1 MVIFPGL
8 AMCGVA
14 AIALARRRPAPL
26 IDYLDLPALPPNPPQ
41 AEPRQGKQ
49 EAVYARLAELDDQ
62 YQDFVQIH
70 LDPWLASSLRDEHMR
85 ALTQGRLRQLGTFEK
100 DLNRSLITT
109 AAALGL
115 IGAEGLVGF
124 NAAPLI
130 MAFGLF
136 TTWPA
141 VKEVYRIAVDE
152 RRLSILHLLTG
163 YSVAQWFSGT
173 YWAAIT
179 GMLVTTVGSKVQLL
193 TRIVTRHSLSHLFGE
208 QPAQVW
214 VVVEGVEM
222 QVPFEQLR
230 VGDILVLDAGQP
242 VPVDGVVVQGAA
254 TLDQHRLTGES
265 QPVDKTVGDTVLAAT
280 VVLGGRVQVR
290 VEKAGQETAAARIG
304 EILNRTVDRQELRLA
319 DYFKDV
325 EYTLTP
331 MLAASAFGWLLRGPQ
346 TAAALLGCNFL
357 AGTVSLR
364 LLPLLNALSLAAE
377 RGILVKDGQALETLG
392 EVDTFI
398 FDKTGTLTLERQQVV
413 QVHAV
418 SGFGEAD
425 VLRIAAAAEHRQSH
439 PIAHAIVEAAAA
451 RRLAVPRIDEA
462 HYALGAGLTVKLE
475 GVVVQVGSQRFL
487 EAEGIALPAAL
498 HTALDAAQR
507 DGHALVFVAVDGAA
521 VGGIEL
527 AAALRPEAQ
536 AVVEWL
542 QGQGYA
548 LYILSGDQEAPT
560 AKLAAELGMDG
571 YFANTMPTEK
581 ARKVEELQAQG
592 RRVCFVG
599 DGINDA
605 VALLQANVSISFR
618 GGTTVASDA
627 AQIVLMEDHLE
638 QIQVLLELAAAYNG
652 RVQGTVRRAKGFS
665 LGAGAGVLLLPKQQF
680 QIVPLLWVAQLAIG
694 IASANRPLLENLAA
708 DEPLPTVAGSD
719 T

>member
-8 AMCGVA
+8 AMGGIA
-14 AIALARRRPAPL
+14 AIALARRRPTPL
-26 IDYLDLPALPPNPPQ
+26 IDYLDMPALPPNPPQ
-41 AEPRQGKQ
+41 TEPRQGKQ
-49 EAVYARLAELDDQ
+49 EAICAHLAGLDDQ
-62 YQDFVQIH
+62 YQAFVQIH
-70 LDPWLASSLRDEHMR
+70 LDPWLASSLRDQHMR
-85 ALTQGRLRQLGTFEK
+85 ALTQDHLRQLGELEK
-100 DLNRSLITT
+100 DLNRSLISSV
-109 AAALGL
+109 AALGL
-115 IGAEGLVGF
+115 IGAEALAGF
-124 NAAPLI
+124 SATPFI

-136 TTWPA
+136 TSWPA

-179 GMLVTTVGSKVQLL
+179 GMLVTTLGSKVQLL

-230 VGDILVLDAGQP
+230 IGDILVLDAGQP

-265 QPVDKTVGDTVLAAT
+265 QPVEKTVGDTVLAAT
-280 VVLGGRVQVR
+280 VVLGGRIQVR

-325 EYTLTP
+325 EYTLMP

-346 TAAALLGCNFL
+346 TATALLGCNFL

-364 LLPLLNALSLAAE
+364 LLPLLNGLSLAAE

-392 EVDTFI
+392 EVNTFI

-418 SGFGEAD
+418 PGFGEAD

-462 HYALGAGLTVKLE
+462 HYALGAGLTVKLD
-475 GVVVQVGSQRFL
+475 GSLVRVGSQRFL
-487 EAEGIALPAAL
+487 EAEGVALPPGLRTVLDEAHRAVYDRRPFQSSSFIIPCSTSASTAA
-498 HTALDAAQR
+498 R
-507 DGHALVFVAVDGAA
+507 
-521 VGGIEL
+521 
-527 AAALRPEAQ
+527 
-536 AVVEWL
+536 
-542 QGQGYA
+542 
-548 LYILSGDQEAPT
+548 
-560 AKLAAELGMDG
+560 
-571 YFANTMPTEK
+571 K
-581 ARKVEELQAQG
+581 AR
-592 RRVCFVG
+592 RPSC
-599 DGINDA
+599 
-605 VALLQANVSISFR
+605 STFR
-618 GGTTVASDA
+618 
-627 AQIVLMEDHLE
+627 
-638 QIQVLLELAAAYNG
+638 LARSSPA
-652 RVQGTVRRAKGFS
+652 R
-665 LGAGAGVLLLPKQQF
+665 LP
-680 QIVPLLWVAQLAIG
+680 
-694 IASANRPLLENLAA
+694 SM
-708 DEPLPTVAGSD
+708 T
-719 T
+719 

>member
-280 VVLGGRVQVR
+280 VVLGVASRCGSRRPGRKLPR
-290 VEKAGQETAAARIG
+290 
-304 EILNRTVDRQELRLA
+304 
-319 DYFKDV
+319 
-325 EYTLTP
+325 P
-331 MLAASAFGWLLRGPQ
+331 ASARFSTARWIARNCGW
-346 TAAALLGCNFL
+346 
-357 AGTVSLR
+357 
-364 LLPLLNALSLAAE
+364 
-377 RGILVKDGQALETLG
+377 
-392 EVDTFI
+392 
-398 FDKTGTLTLERQQVV
+398 
-413 QVHAV
+413 
-418 SGFGEAD
+418 
-425 VLRIAAAAEHRQSH
+425 
-439 PIAHAIVEAAAA
+439 
-451 RRLAVPRIDEA
+451 
-462 HYALGAGLTVKLE
+462 
-475 GVVVQVGSQRFL
+475 
-487 EAEGIALPAAL
+487 
-498 HTALDAAQR
+498 
-507 DGHALVFVAVDGAA
+507 
-521 VGGIEL
+521 
-527 AAALRPEAQ
+527 
-536 AVVEWL
+536 
-542 QGQGYA
+542 
-548 LYILSGDQEAPT
+548 PT
-560 AKLAAELGMDG
+560 
-571 YFANTMPTEK
+571 
-581 ARKVEELQAQG
+581 
-592 RRVCFVG
+592 
-599 DGINDA
+599 
-605 VALLQANVSISFR
+605 ISR
-618 GGTTVASDA
+618 TWST
-627 AQIVLMEDHLE
+627 
-638 QIQVLLELAAAYNG
+638 
-652 RVQGTVRRAKGFS
+652 R
-665 LGAGAGVLLLPKQQF
+665 
-680 QIVPLLWVAQLAIG
+680 
-694 IASANRPLLENLAA
+694 
-708 DEPLPTVAGSD
+708 
-719 T
+719 

>member
-8 AMCGVA
+8 AMGGIA
-14 AIALARRRPAPL
+14 AIALARRRPTPL
-26 IDYLDLPALPPNPPQ
+26 IDYLDMPALPPNPPQ
-41 AEPRQGKQ
+41 TEPRQGKQ
-49 EAVYARLAELDDQ
+49 EAICAHLAGLDDQ
-62 YQDFVQIH
+62 YQAFVQIH
-70 LDPWLASSLRDEHMR
+70 LDPWLASSLRDQHMR
-85 ALTQGRLRQLGTFEK
+85 ALTQDHLRQLGELEK
-100 DLNRSLITT
+100 DLNRSLISSV
-109 AAALGL
+109 AALGL
-115 IGAEGLVGF
+115 IGAEALAGF
-124 NAAPLI
+124 SATPFI

-136 TTWPA
+136 TSWPA

-179 GMLVTTVGSKVQLL
+179 GMLVTTLGSKVQLL

-230 VGDILVLDAGQP
+230 IGDILVLDAGQP

-265 QPVDKTVGDTVLAAT
+265 QPVEKTVGDTVLAAT
-280 VVLGGRVQVR
+280 VVLGGRIQVR

-325 EYTLTP
+325 EYTLMP

-346 TAAALLGCNFL
+346 TATALLGCNFL

-364 LLPLLNALSLAAE
+364 LLPLLNGLSLAAE

-392 EVDTFI
+392 EVNTFI

-418 SGFGEAD
+418 PGFGEAD

-462 HYALGAGLTVKLE
+462 HYALGAGLTVKLD
-475 GVVVQVGSQRFL
+475 GSLVRVGSQRFL
-487 EAEGIALPAAL
+487 EAEGVALPPGL
-498 HTALDAAQR
+498 RTVLDAAQR
-507 DGHALVFVAVDGAA
+507 EGHALVFVAVDGAA

-542 QGQGYA
+542 KSRGYA

-665 LGAGAGVLLLPKQQF
+665 LAAGAGVLLLPKRQF

-694 IASANRPLLENLAA
+694 IASAGRPLLDDLAT
-708 DEPLPTVAGSD
+708 DEALPTVAGND

>member
-8 AMCGVA
+8 AMGGIA
-14 AIALARRRPAPL
+14 AIALARRRPTPL
-26 IDYLDLPALPPNPPQ
+26 IDYLDMPALPPNPPQ
-41 AEPRQGKQ
+41 TEPRQGKQ
-49 EAVYARLAELDDQ
+49 EAICAHLAGLDDQ
-62 YQDFVQIH
+62 YQAFVQIH
-70 LDPWLASSLRDEHMR
+70 LDPWLASSLRDQHMR
-85 ALTQGRLRQLGTFEK
+85 ALTQDHLRQLGELEK
-100 DLNRSLITT
+100 DLNRSLISSV
-109 AAALGL
+109 AALGL
-115 IGAEGLVGF
+115 IGAEALAGF
-124 NAAPLI
+124 SATPFI

-136 TTWPA
+136 TSWPA

-179 GMLVTTVGSKVQLL
+179 GMLVTTLGSKVQLL

-230 VGDILVLDAGQP
+230 IGDILVLDAGQP

-265 QPVDKTVGDTVLAAT
+265 QPVEKTVGDTVLAAT
-280 VVLGGRVQVR
+280 VVLGGRIQVR

-325 EYTLTP
+325 EYTLMP

-346 TAAALLGCNFL
+346 TATALLGCNFL

-364 LLPLLNALSLAAE
+364 LLPLLNGLSLAAE

-392 EVDTFI
+392 EVNTFI

-418 SGFGEAD
+418 PGFGEAD

-462 HYALGAGLTVKLE
+462 HYALGAGLTVKLD
-475 GVVVQVGSQRFL
+475 GSLVRVGSQRFL
-487 EAEGIALPAAL
+487 EAEGIALPPGL
-498 HTALDAAQR
+498 RTVLDAAQR
-507 DGHALVFVAVDGAA
+507 EGHALVFVAVDGAA

-542 QGQGYA
+542 KSRGYA

-665 LGAGAGVLLLPKQQF
+665 LAAGAGVLLLPKRQF

-694 IASANRPLLENLAA
+694 IASAGRPLLDDLAT
-708 DEPLPTVAGSD
+708 DEALPTVAGND

>member
-8 AMCGVA
+8 AICGVA
-14 AIALARRRPAPL
+14 AVALARRRPTPL
-26 IDYLDLPALPPNPPQ
+26 IDYLDMPALPPSPPQ
-41 AEPRQGKQ
+41 AEPRQGKP
-49 EAVYARLAELDDQ
+49 EAIRARLAGLDDQ
-62 YQDFVQIH
+62 YQAFVQTH

-85 ALTQGRLRQLGTFEK
+85 ALTQGRLRQLGELEK
-100 DLNRSLITT
+100 DLNRSLISS

-115 IGAEGLVGF
+115 IGAEALAGF
-124 NAAPLI
+124 NATPLI
-130 MAFGLF
+130 MAFGLY
-136 TTWPA
+136 TSWPA

-163 YSVAQWFSGT
+163 YSVAQWFSGS

-265 QPVDKTVGDTVLAAT
+265 QPVEKTVGDTVLAAT
-280 VVLGGRVQVR
+280 VVLGGRIQVR

-346 TAAALLGCNFL
+346 TATALLGCNFL

-364 LLPLLNALSLAAE
+364 LLPLLNGLSLAAE

-413 QVHAV
+413 QVYAV
-418 SGFGEAD
+418 PGFGEAD

-439 PIAHAIVEAAAA
+439 PIAHAIVEEAAA

-462 HYALGAGLTVKLE
+462 HYALGAGLTVKL
-475 GVVVQVGSQRFL
+475 GDSLVQVGSQRFL
-487 EAEGIALPAAL
+487 EAEGVVLPPGL
-498 HTALDAAQR
+498 RTVLDAAQR
-507 DGHALVFVAVDGAA
+507 EGHALVFVAVDGAA

-542 QGQGYA
+542 QSSGHT

-665 LGAGAGVLLLPKQQF
+665 LAAGAGVLLLPKQQF
-680 QIVPLLWVAQLAIG
+680 QIVPLLWIAQLAIG
-694 IASANRPLLENLAA
+694 IVSAGRPLLEDLATDDA
-708 DEPLPTVAGSD
+708 LTTVAGND
-719 T
+719 A